1 MKYPRWRSA
10 PHDPE
15 RIAALGREARI
26 SPLLAQLLINRGI
39 GDADAATRFLEARM
53 SSLHDPESL
62 SGVVQAAERIVD
74 AARNRRKI
82 IIYGDYDVDGVCGVS
97 VLWACLKLAGVEADA
112 LEFHIPH
119 RIDEG
124 YGLNAETI
132 KKLVHER
139 GAELIV
145 TVDCGISAVE
155 EAAYARELGVELI
168 ITDHH
173 TIGPRIPAAD
183 VVVHPRA
190 PGSRY
195 PFGDLCGAAVAFKLA
210 WQICKGFGDGKKA
223 SPHMRDFLVRSL
235 GLVALA
241 TIADVV
247 PLEGENR
254 VIAKHGLA
262 TLRER
267 PTAGLKALLNISGC
281 TDNTKIN
288 AGKIGFQVAP
298 RINAAGRLEF
308 ASKAVEML
316 LTEDERL
323 ADSLARELDECNE
336 RRREL
341 ESSIL
346 SQARRAA
353 QERGEPGS
361 RGAIVVGGSGWH
373 AGVIGIVAG
382 RLAEIYHRPVIVA
395 SIGETTTQ
403 ASARSIV
410 GIDLHQAIQA
420 CSGKLI
426 SFGGHAAAA
435 GLKIATADFN
445 EFAHE
450 FDEYCKRI
458 LTPELKERSLA
469 IEAEV
474 QLGMLTTRT
483 VEELEKLEPHGLGN
497 PRPML
502 AASRVVLAGDPR
514 HVGERE
520 NHLQLL
526 FRQGDVTH
534 KAIGFNMVEH
544 PDYSKLKNG
553 VTCSIAF
560 QASINEWRGRRDV
573 QLEIRDV
580 DIRE

>member
-39 GDADAATRFLEARM
+39 GDADAATRFLEAKM

-62 SGVVQAAERIVD
+62 PGVVRAAERIVD

-82 IIYGDYDVDGVCGVS
+82 MIYGDYDVDGVCGVS

-353 QERGEPGS
+353 QERGEPAS

-534 KAIGFNMVEH
+534 KAIAFNMVEH

>member
-39 GDADAATRFLEARM
+39 GDADAATRFLEAKM

-62 SGVVQAAERIVD
+62 PGVVRAAERIVD

-82 IIYGDYDVDGVCGVS
+82 MIYGDYDVDGVCGVS

-247 PLEGENR
+247 PL
-254 VIAKHGLA
+254 
-262 TLRER
+262 
-267 PTAGLKALLNISGC
+267 
-281 TDNTKIN
+281 
-288 AGKIGFQVAP
+288 
-298 RINAAGRLEF
+298 
-308 ASKAVEML
+308 
-316 LTEDERL
+316 
-323 ADSLARELDECNE
+323 
-336 RRREL
+336 
-341 ESSIL
+341 
-346 SQARRAA
+346 
-353 QERGEPGS
+353 
-361 RGAIVVGGSGWH
+361 
-373 AGVIGIVAG
+373 
-382 RLAEIYHRPVIVA
+382 
-395 SIGETTTQ
+395 
-403 ASARSIV
+403 
-410 GIDLHQAIQA
+410 
-420 CSGKLI
+420 
-426 SFGGHAAAA
+426 
-435 GLKIATADFN
+435 
-445 EFAHE
+445 
-450 FDEYCKRI
+450 
-458 LTPELKERSLA
+458 
-469 IEAEV
+469 
-474 QLGMLTTRT
+474 
-483 VEELEKLEPHGLGN
+483 
-497 PRPML
+497 
-502 AASRVVLAGDPR
+502 
-514 HVGERE
+514 
-520 NHLQLL
+520 
-526 FRQGDVTH
+526 
-534 KAIGFNMVEH
+534 
-544 PDYSKLKNG
+544 
-553 VTCSIAF
+553 
-560 QASINEWRGRRDV
+560 
-573 QLEIRDV
+573 
-580 DIRE
+580 